1 MAHGGSATQ
10 ESSSGLDPATLDDVD
25 YELLLDRLLASS
37 KNRQFLSDLE
47 VLIRRGDQEASGFL
61 MDALEAGTIAALLM
75 KRVKSPG
82 LLAFLQN
89 LEKPHPSSGAL
100 AVATSAGNE
109 MANGRCEDPERS
121 IAAAERE
128 KARAEAARA
137 ALESER
143 SKLERRTH
151 WNGSGTGRNKP

>member
-1 MAHGGSATQ
+1 
-10 ESSSGLDPATLDDVD
+10 
-25 YELLLDRLLASS
+25 
-37 KNRQFLSDLE
+37 
-47 VLIRRGDQEASGFL
+47 
-61 MDALEAGTIAALLM
+61 M

-89 LEKPHPSSGAL
+89 LEKPHPSSGAI

-109 MANGRCEDPERS
+109 MANGRCEDPERAAEF

-143 SKLERRTH
+143 SKLVEAQDALERERRRAEQAMTALEASH
-151 WNGSGTGRNKP
+151 REIEKLHGDAEQAAPTERGSGTREGACRCSGAGT